1 MHINSFQKTVDLL
14 HRALDVNALR
24 YTVSANNLANAE
36 VPGFKRTSVNF
47 ETELKRALD
56 SEKRAKGQFQLEV
69 SEPEFSAVS
78 TLQRQGSA
86 PNGYGRTLFQIIL
99 RTLPPPARRRAAISA
114 GAVLFFHS
122 VKKALIGGFLLPI
135 LQWIEAS
142 APAYGLSALK
152 KIIPNHA
159 LSTIRVILMLFYR
172 DRVRDMSNIQILT
185 S

>member
-69 SEPEFSAVS
+69 SEPEHIKSDGVIDYRTVS
-78 TLQRQGSA
+78 PRRVLDYLTTMNANGSNVDA
-86 PNGYGRTLFQIIL
+86 EEE
-99 RTLPPPARRRAAISA
+99 AM
-114 GAVLFFHS
+114 AVLKVQMQYQLLSQMAGFQYSQVQS
-122 VKKALIGGFLLPI
+122 V
-135 LQWIEAS
+135 
-142 APAYGLSALK
+142 LK
-152 KIIPNHA
+152 
-159 LSTIRVILMLFYR
+159 
-172 DRVRDMSNIQILT
+172 
-185 S
+185 